1 MTTGDSLSPFLLPKL
16 LREQLECSLASR
28 GRAKWARSSIY
39 ATGLRRSTL
48 LMREVY
54 KLIEAY
60 LAQKANRKLKI
71 RNSYGILTLSTIER
85 LLDLQF

>member
-1 MTTGDSLSPFLLPKL
+1 M
-16 LREQLECSLASR
+16 
-28 GRAKWARSSIY
+28 W
-39 ATGLRRSTL
+39 
-48 LMREVY
+48 EVY